1 MRLRVGAVIAATVF
15 VASAGIALAFSVGGS
30 SNPEGIDGPEALQ
43 IEGVWVFQHQPEFA
57 LTALH
62 GGIPEIVNGCLY
74 VDGAIVVWH
83 VDRIEEAA
91 GAIAAVRADESPQLL
106 VGGGGISLEEGASP
120 DQLPAVITDR
130 CPTSTVWF
138 GAP

>member
-30 SNPEGIDGPEALQ
+30 NNPEGRDGPEALQ
-43 IEGVWVFQHQPEFA
+43 IDAIWVFQHQPESA
-57 LTALH
+57 NRALH
-62 GGIPEIVNGCLY
+62 GGMPEIVNGCLY

-83 VDRIEEAA
+83 VNRIDEAA
-91 GAIAAVRADESPQLL
+91 QTIAAVRAGESPQLL
-106 VGGGGISLEEGASP
+106 IGGGGISLDEGASP
-120 DQLPAVITDR
+120 DQIPAVITDR